1 MINSSPDKTR
11 RPAARRR
18 AKRLLLSLGLA
29 LVACGAMASSAFALT
44 WWVEAEPPSG
54 HELLP
59 AEKLFLGS
67 AAKVNSP
74 FTLKW
79 KKKFE
84 ISCSGSVAYK
94 NLYLEGHLGLGTE
107 GIEFGKCIAKKPK
120 GTKLIGEKVETEAL
134 EGTVTQSGAQYPF
147 TLSPQVASTV
157 VAFQLERT
165 VKPRKHY
172 KSAKNKLCKYSV
184 EAIGKLKGN
193 LGDKPEKI
201 STEKTLDFEN
211 SELTM
216 KSTKECEFV
225 MSPARSA
232 TKGAAKP
239 LAAKGT
245 ELKTKA
251 GPLPTGAPVEA
262 SSSNLVFTSSA
273 GTVECNESTLSGT
286 LTTNDSTTDV
296 IEFESAV
303 LEGSPAVAP
312 NECPSTSGSLGV
324 EAVGLPWIAG
334 ISSKGAGL
342 LKGRDGV
349 TVEDAEGFACTY
361 EPAKLALTF
370 ANTTSGP
377 EILSFQPQVIALGK
391 GATQEEHEHCVAQG
405 TLSGTFQLTSEGEV
419 VEAGPIVSEKEHKE
433 EAEEVKEEE
442 AEVAEEEA
450 GLPLEGN
457 KGKVGY
463 EGGVGWGLT
472 P

>member
-1 MINSSPDKTR
+1 MINSSPDKSAR
-11 RPAARRR
+11 GAARRR
-18 AKRLLLSLGLA
+18 ATRLLLSLGLA

-44 WWVEAEPPSG
+44 WWVEAEPPAG

-59 AEKLFLGS
+59 AERLPLGS

-172 KSAKNKLCKYSV
+172 KAAKNKLCKYSV

-225 MSPARSA
+225 MSPAKPS

-239 LAAKGT
+239 LASKGT
-245 ELKTKA
+245 ELKTEA
-251 GPLPTGAPVEA
+251 GPLAPGTPVEA
-262 SSSNLVFTSSA
+262 SSSNLVFSSSA
-273 GTVECNESTLSGT
+273 GTVECNESTLAGT
-286 LTTNDSTTDV
+286 LSTNDSTTDL
-296 IEFESAV
+296 IKFEAAE
-303 LEGSPAVAP
+303 LEGSGTVFPD
-312 NECPSTSGSLGV
+312 ECASASGSLV
-324 EAVGLPWIAG
+324 VQPVGLPWTAG

-349 TVEDAEGFACTY
+349 TVENEEGLACTY
-361 EPAKLALTF
+361 EAAKLALAF
-370 ANTTSGP
+370 SNTTSGP
-377 EILSFQPQVIALGK
+377 EVLNFQSQVVALGK
-391 GATQEEHEHCVAQG
+391 GATQEEREHCVSQG
-405 TLSGTFQLTSEGEV
+405 TLSGTFQLESGGEV

-433 EAEEVKEEE
+433 EAEEAQEEE

-463 EGGVGWGLT
+463 EGGVGWGVL
-472 P
+472 

>member
-11 RPAARRR
+11 RAAARRR
-18 AKRLLLSLGLA
+18 ATRLLLSLGLA

-44 WWVEAEPPSG
+44 WWVEAEPPAG

-59 AEKLFLGS
+59 AERLPLGS

-225 MSPARSA
+225 MSPAKSA

-239 LAAKGT
+239 LASKGT
-245 ELKTKA
+245 ELKTEA
-251 GPLPTGAPVEA
+251 GPLPTGDTGRSVQLEPRVLLFGRDRRMQRKHPRRDPDHTTTRPRIS
-262 SSSNLVFTSSA
+262 SSSNQPSWKAARRWSP
-273 GTVECNESTLSGT
+273 
-286 LTTNDSTTDV
+286 TN
-296 IEFESAV
+296 
-303 LEGSPAVAP
+303 AP
-312 NECPSTSGSLGV
+312 VPPGRWSLNRL
-324 EAVGLPWIAG
+324 GLPWTAG

-349 TVEDAEGFACTY
+349 TVENAEGFG
-361 EPAKLALTF
+361 LHLR
-370 ANTTSGP
+370 SGQARARVR
-377 EILSFQPQVIALGK
+377 EHDLGSRGPQLP
-391 GATQEEHEHCVAQG
+391 VA
-405 TLSGTFQLTSEGEV
+405 
-419 VEAGPIVSEKEHKE
+419 
-433 EAEEVKEEE
+433 
-442 AEVAEEEA
+442 
-450 GLPLEGN
+450 
-457 KGKVGY
+457 
-463 EGGVGWGLT
+463 GGRARQRRHPGRT
-472 P
+472 

>member
-1 MINSSPDKTR
+1 MISSSPDKTR
-11 RPAARRR
+11 RGGARRR
-18 AKRLLLSLGLA
+18 ATRLLLSLGLA

-44 WWVEAEPPSG
+44 WWVEGEPPAG

-59 AEKLFLGS
+59 AEKVFLGS
-67 AAKVNSP
+67 SSSINSP

-94 NLYLEGHLGLGTE
+94 NLFLEGHLGLGTE
-107 GIEFGKCIAKKPK
+107 GIEFAKCIAKKPK
-120 GTKLIGEKVETEAL
+120 NTKLIGEKVETEAL

-172 KSAKNKLCKYSV
+172 KAAKNKLCKYSV
-184 EAIGKLKGN
+184 EAIGKLEGT
-193 LGDKPEKI
+193 LGEKPEKI
-201 STEKTLDFEN
+201 STKKTLNFA
-211 SELTM
+211 SKELTM

-225 MSPARSA
+225 MAPARTS
-232 TKGAAKP
+232 TKAAKP
-239 LAAKGT
+239 LGSKGL

-251 GPLPTGAPVEA
+251 GPLAPGTPVEA
-262 SSSNLVFTSSA
+262 SSSNLVFSSA
-273 GTVECNESTLSGT
+273 AGIVECNESTLFGT
-286 LTTNDSTTDV
+286 LTTNNSTTDV
-296 IEFESAV
+296 VTFEGAV
-303 LEGSPAVAP
+303 LEGEPTTFP
-312 NECPSTSGSLGV
+312 DECPSASGPLGV
-324 EAVGLPWIAG
+324 EAVGLPWTAG

-349 TVEDAEGFACTY
+349 TVENEEGLACTY
-361 EPAKLALTF
+361 ESPKFALAF

-377 EILSFQPQVIALGK
+377 EILNFQSQVVVLGK
-391 GATQEEHEHCVAQG
+391 GATPQEQETCAPQG
-405 TLSGTFQLTSEGEV
+405 TVSGSFQLESGGEV

-433 EAEEVKEEE
+433 EAEEVAEEE
-442 AEVAEEEA
+442 VELEEEEA

-463 EGGVGWGLT
+463 EGPTGWGVL
-472 P
+472 